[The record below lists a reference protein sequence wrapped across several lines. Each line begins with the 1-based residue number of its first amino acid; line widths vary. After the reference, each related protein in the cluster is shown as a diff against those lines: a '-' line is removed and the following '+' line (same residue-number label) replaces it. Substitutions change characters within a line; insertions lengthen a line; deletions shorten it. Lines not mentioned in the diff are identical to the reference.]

1 MPRKSRKRK
10 QKPRSVPVVYRI
22 GEETIRYVDQP
33 ADLLPNEVTRL
44 LGVMREIQFLL
55 AKVGRAKHPLVEYVR
70 FQTAAATI
78 LCLDPTTLT
87 TAQCCQEIGR
97 LNRIL
102 QDSLQIIRRFT
113 TPFPFIDQATFRLQY
128 GQTSKK
134 REAGWN
140 SFKRDQEQEAAPE
153 PEVDSEAAPV
163 EG

>member
-33 ADLLPNEVTRL
+33 AELLPGEVTRL
-44 LGVMREIQFLL
+44 VGVMEEIHFLL

-70 FQTAAATI
+70 FQTATTAS
-78 LCLDPTTLT
+78 LRLDPTTLT

-128 GQTSKK
+128 GQTSRK

-140 SFKRDQEQEAAPE
+140 SFKRDQEPETAPE
-153 PEVDSEAAPV
+153 AEADPSEAPQ
-163 EG
+163 ET